1 MANIIVVGSIN
12 SDLVV
17 TVERYPKAGETLRGT
32 DFSWY
37 PGGKGANQAVAAARL
52 GATVEMVGAVGND
65 PYGEALINSL
75 RVNLVGVN
83 YVKVVQGTS
92 GTAMITVEENGEN
105 RIILATGAN
114 QYVTWKSK
122 DVFQSGEWLIVQN
135 EIPWGITESAIK
147 LAAAEGMKVLL
158 NPAPARKIP
167 SALLPLIDVLVVN
180 EHEAKIVAEVDS
192 DNVTDEDLVV
202 HLLSKGVS
210 NVLLTLGTRG
220 CMYASKEEIIH
231 IPAYLVTNVVDTTA
245 AGDTFIGAFVA
256 ARMEAKTINEALHF
270 ATAASAIAIT
280 RKGAQS
286 SIPTKE
292 EVEKFIKRN
301 PIR

>member
-17 TVERYPKAGETLRGT
+17 TVKRYPKAGETLRGT

-65 PYGEALINSL
+65 PYGEALMNSL

-83 YVKVVQGTS
+83 YVKGVQGAS

-114 QYVTWKSK
+114 QYVTWNSK
-122 DVFQSGEWLIVQN
+122 DVFKSGEWLIVQN
-135 EIPWGITESAIK
+135 EIPWGITASAIK

-167 SALLPLIDVLVVN
+167 SALLPLIDILVVN
-180 EHEAKIVAEVDS
+180 EHEAKIVADVDD
-192 DNVTDEDLVV
+192 DNVTDKDLIYY
-202 HLLSKGVS
+202 LLSKGVT
-210 NVLLTLGTRG
+210 NVLLTLGKRG
-220 CMYASKEEIIH
+220 CMY
-231 IPAYLVTNVVDTTA
+231 
-245 AGDTFIGAFVA
+245 
-256 ARMEAKTINEALHF
+256 
-270 ATAASAIAIT
+270 
-280 RKGAQS
+280 
-286 SIPTKE
+286 
-292 EVEKFIKRN
+292 
-301 PIR
+301 